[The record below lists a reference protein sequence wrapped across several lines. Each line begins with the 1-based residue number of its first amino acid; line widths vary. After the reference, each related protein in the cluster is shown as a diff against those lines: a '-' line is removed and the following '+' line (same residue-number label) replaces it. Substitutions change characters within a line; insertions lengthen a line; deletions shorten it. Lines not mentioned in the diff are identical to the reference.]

1 MIKIRYIAAGFCRV
15 CFGLRFFLI
24 ASGDVKSFG
33 NESRNRNRTRTR
45 TRAGS
50 RYGRM
55 RMEMK
60 MQMEIVCDGMVWD
73 GMGWDW
79 PIKMYLHVH

>member
-45 TRAGS
+45 TRLAIGT
-50 RYGRM
+50 G
-55 RMEMK
+55 E
-60 MQMEIVCDGMVWD
+60 
-73 GMGWDW
+73 
-79 PIKMYLHVH
+79 

>member
-1 MIKIRYIAAGFCRV
+1 MLRALAMRAAIEI
-15 CFGLRFFLI
+15 GLGLGPRL
-24 ASGDVKSFG
+24 A
-33 NESRNRNRTRTR
+33 N
-45 TRAGS
+45 

-73 GMGWDW
+73 GIGWDW